1 MKFKFILIFIACFIV
16 LHFVL
21 YFFNIDP
28 FEMYEKKPNT
38 VIENEHIDTSIQEL
52 TDSLEQL
59 KEINQ

>member
-1 MKFKFILIFIACFIV
+1 MKFKFILIFITCFIV

-28 FEMYEKKPNT
+28 FEMYEKKQNT
-38 VIENEHIDTSIQEL
+38 VIENEQIDTSIQEL